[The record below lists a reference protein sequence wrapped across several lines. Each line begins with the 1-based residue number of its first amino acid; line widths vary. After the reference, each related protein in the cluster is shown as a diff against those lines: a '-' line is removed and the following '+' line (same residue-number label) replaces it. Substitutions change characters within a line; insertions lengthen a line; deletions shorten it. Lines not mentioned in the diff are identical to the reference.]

1 MSTDQH
7 RNAVES
13 LAELDVRLEPHP
25 NATKGAFIADYGAWY
40 AGWEKDPDGFW
51 EAAARELHW
60 FEPWTKVHDIQIP
73 HHQWF
78 LGGKTNI
85 SYNCLERNIERGLG
99 DRIAFHSETEDGK
112 ESSFTYAQVLVE
124 VSRIAN
130 MLRQLGVGKGDRVI
144 LYMPLGPEGIF
155 SMQACARI
163 GAIHSVVYAG
173 MGPDALRHR
182 IEDCGARVVIAGDVT
197 YRRGKVVPLEGIV
210 DKAVEG
216 VACVEHVVIHRR
228 ESVHSDGSGKLD
240 FDALRAEASEV
251 CAAEAMDSEDPAFIL
266 YTSGTTGKPKGVVHV
281 HGGYAV
287 GVHLLMRSYF
297 DTRENDVWWSTSD
310 IGWIVGHSYICYGPM
325 MVGATQVIR
334 EGAPDWPDA
343 GVVWKLVE
351 KYKVTTMFTAPTA
364 VRMFMRAGEEILA
377 DHRRDSLRVL
387 FCAGEPF
394 NPEAWVWAEKNLTPA
409 GQTVDN
415 YWQTEI
421 ASPMIGTF
429 AGMTGRP
436 GYAGKPMPGVRLKLV
451 TAEGDP
457 VTEAGEGGLLIME
470 EPVPYMM
477 RTLHGDPDR
486 YASLWSS
493 KLGGYVTGD
502 VAVCDREGYWAVL
515 GRSDDVLNV
524 AGHRIGT
531 ADVEGALITHPN
543 VVESAVIGLPDEI
556 KGECIKAFVVLKG
569 AEPSDALSRELAV
582 HVRETLGPI
591 AQPSEV
597 AFVDALPKTRSGKI
611 MRRLLKARELGLDEG
626 DTSTLEQ

>member
-1 MSTDQH
+1 MSTEHH

-13 LAELDVRLEPHP
+13 LAALDVRLESPER
-25 NATKGAFIADYGAWY
+25 TKQGAFIQDYDAWY
-40 AGWEKDPDGFW
+40 AGWEAAPDAFW

-60 FEPWTKVHDIQIP
+60 FEPWTQLHEIDIP
-73 HHQWF
+73 HHRWF

-85 SYNCLERNIERGLG
+85 SYNCLERNIDRGLG
-99 DRIAFHSETEDGK
+99 DHVAFHAETEDGVAT
-112 ESSFTYAQVLVE
+112 SFTYRQVLVE

-130 MLRQLGVGKGDRVI
+130 MLRSLGVARGDRVI

-163 GAIHSVVYAG
+163 GAVHSVVYAG
-173 MGPDALRHR
+173 MGPEALRHR
-182 IEDCGARVVIAGDVT
+182 IEDCQAAVVVASDAT
-197 YRRGKVVPLEGIV
+197 YRRGKVVELEGIV
-210 DKAVEG
+210 DKAVAETD
-216 VACVEHVVIHRR
+216 CVKHVVIHRR
-228 ESVHSDGSGKLD
+228 ETSHDPASGKLD
-240 FDALRAEASEV
+240 FDQLRAAAAPE
-251 CAAEAMDSEDPAFIL
+251 CAAEPMDSEDPAFIL
-266 YTSGTTGKPKGVVHV
+266 YTSGTTGTPKGVVHV

-287 GVHLLMRSYF
+287 GVHMLMRSYF

-325 MVGATQVIR
+325 MAGATQVIR

-351 KYKVTTMFTAPTA
+351 KYAVTTMFTAPTA
-364 VRMFMRAGEEILA
+364 VRMFMRAGEEILEPY
-377 DHRRDSLRVL
+377 DRSSLRVL

-394 NPEAWVWAEKNLTPA
+394 NPEAWIWADRHLTPN

-429 AGMTGRP
+429 PGMTGRP

-451 TAEGDP
+451 TAEGEA
-457 VTEAGEGGLLIME
+457 VTEAGAGGLLIME

-486 YASLWSS
+486 YAELWSET
-493 KLGGYVTGD
+493 LGGYVTGD
-502 VAVCDREGYWAVL
+502 VAVCDAEGYWAVL

-531 ADVEGALITHPN
+531 ADVESALITHAN
-543 VVESAVIGLPDEI
+543 VVESAVVGLPDDI
-556 KGECIKAFVVLKG
+556 KGERIKAFVVLKG
-569 AEPSDALSRELAV
+569 AEPSEALSRELAL
-582 HVRETLGPI
+582 HVRNSLGPI

-597 AFVDALPKTRSGKI
+597 AFIAALPKTRSGKI
-611 MRRLLKARELGLDEG
+611 MRRLLKARELGLEEG
-626 DTSTLEQ
+626 DTSTLEE